1 MEPAGPLSEQL
12 LQVMLYSCPSL
23 PSVTMTLPDALHV
36 HASRAEAPRLRLEWQ
51 EPGQVPALVMTAE
64 LPVLPDA
71 PPPEQKAQAEVPA
84 VPEPG
89 LQAGRQA
96 EVPAVPE
103 PGLQAVRPESLSGN

>member
-1 MEPAGPLSEQL
+1 
-12 LQVMLYSCPSL
+12 
-23 PSVTMTLPDALHV
+23 MTLPDALHV
-36 HASRAEAPRLRLEWQ
+36 HASRAEAPRLRREWQ
-51 EPGQVPALVMTAE
+51 ELELAPVMTDA
-64 LPVLPDA
+64 LAVLPDA

-103 PGLQAVRPESLSGN
+103 PGLQAGRPESLSGN